1 MVGRSGAGKSSLVAA
16 LFRLAEPEG
25 AIFLGGRF
33 TKDLGLHEL
42 RGSISIIP
50 QEPLLLMGTLR
61 RNLDPL
67 GEHEDRRLFDAISR
81 VRLDAAGFVVAAG
94 LEARIS
100 EGGANLSAGEA
111 QLVCLARA
119 ILRRNEL
126 LVLDEA
132 TANVDLATDG
142 AAAYAE
148 KHLRSV
154 IPHTGSGDVKKVG
167 LKFPEYRSWGLFN
180 RGVISGVRQNCRGE
194 AKCYPI
200 KISGQ

>member
-1 MVGRSGAGKSSLVAA
+1 MAA

-25 AIFLGGRF
+25 AIFIGGRF

-42 RGSISIIP
+42 RKSISIIP

-67 GEHEDRRLFDAISR
+67 GEHEDGCLFDAISR

-94 LEARIS
+94 LEAHIS

-119 ILRRNEL
+119 VLRRNEL

-142 AAAYAE
+142 AVAVAYAE
-148 KHLRSV
+148 KYSL
-154 IPHTGSGDVKKVG
+154 IPDTGQAG
-167 LKFPEYRSWGLFN
+167 RA
-180 RGVISGVRQNCRGE
+180 RQKTW
-194 AKCYPI
+194 AKAP
-200 KISGQ
+200 